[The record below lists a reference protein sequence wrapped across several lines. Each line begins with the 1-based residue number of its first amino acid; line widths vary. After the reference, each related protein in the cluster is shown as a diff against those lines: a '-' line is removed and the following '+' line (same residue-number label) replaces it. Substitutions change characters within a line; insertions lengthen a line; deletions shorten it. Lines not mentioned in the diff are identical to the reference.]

1 MCVWTFV
8 YTGTW
13 SCELPGPL
21 HRGILPEQLC
31 TEMLQ
36 RLGESWSLSCTSP
49 HAPAQA
55 AGPSSWEAALCKRLG
70 VYREPA
76 LVGVCVSRAL
86 PAGQSLLY
94 KAVSTSGLL
103 SSWCG
108 CSPGSPAKGHH
119 NQVFG
124 IPVDEE
130 RLTKLGL
137 YRVEKRR
144 FWESF
149 QCKGGRQTP
158 LGDSQ
163 WQGKG

>member
-31 TEMLQ
+31 AEMLQ
-36 RLGESWSLSCTSP
+36 RLGESWSLFCTSP

-55 AGPSSWEAALCKRLG
+55 AGSSSWEAALCKRLR
-70 VYREPA
+70 VYCEPA
-76 LVGVCVSRAL
+76 LVGACVSRAL
-86 PAGQSLLY
+86 PAGQSLLC

-103 SSWCG
+103 SLRCG
-108 CSPGSPAKGHH
+108 YSPGSLAKGHH
-119 NQVFG
+119 NHQVFG
-124 IPVDEE
+124 ILVDEE
-130 RLTKLGL
+130 RLSKLGL
-137 YRVEKRR
+137 YSIDKRR
-144 FWESF
+144 FWGLF
-149 QCKGGRQTP
+149 QGGRLTP
-158 LGDSQ
+158 LRDSQ